1 MFASPAS
8 YLVSV
13 SGARRSW
20 DSKLSDVDVRQYKSV
35 PNRALLTKAV
45 ETASAPAV
53 IAAAYAE
60 ASRRCETAKTALR
73 ALPPTPARDSLE
85 ALLDYVVRRR
95 S

>member
-1 MFASPAS
+1 M
-8 YLVSV
+8 
-13 SGARRSW
+13 
-20 DSKLSDVDVRQYKSV
+20 
-35 PNRALLTKAV
+35 
-45 ETASAPAV
+45 ETASAPTV
-53 IAAAYAE
+53 ISAAYAE

>member
-1 MFASPAS
+1 MMTHPED
-8 YLVSV
+8 LLRQIRL
-13 SGARRSW
+13 GE
-20 DSKLSDVDVRQYKSV
+20 DSLIEFKRVFTATD
-35 PNRALLTKAV
+35 LLTKAV
-45 ETASAPAV
+45 ETASAPAI

-60 ASRRCETAKTALR
+60 ASRRCDTAKTALR